1 MGALESWW
9 TVKLD
14 QVELKDSMTM
24 STTNIAIVDSGSS
37 LLMGPARDVEALMI
51 MMGAHKLG
59 SLYVIPCTGKLP
71 TVSFTMG
78 GKTFDLSP
86 EDLILE
92 SVGNLCIL
100 GIQAIDIGRPMWI
113 LGDVFM
119 RKCYVQFDFGKARM
133 GFALAAHPAEKL
145 I

>member
-1 MGALESWW
+1 MG
-9 TVKLD
+9 K
-14 QVELKDSMTM
+14 VELKESMTM
-24 STTNIAIVDSGSS
+24 TSTNIAIVDSGSS
-37 LLMGPARDVEALMI
+37 LLMGPERDVQALMS

-59 SLYVIPCTGKLP
+59 SLYVMSCTGKLP
-71 TVSFTMG
+71 AISFTMG
-78 GKTFDLSP
+78 GKQFDLDSK
-86 EDLILE
+86 DLVLE

-119 RKCYVQFDFGKARM
+119 RKYYVQFDFGKARM